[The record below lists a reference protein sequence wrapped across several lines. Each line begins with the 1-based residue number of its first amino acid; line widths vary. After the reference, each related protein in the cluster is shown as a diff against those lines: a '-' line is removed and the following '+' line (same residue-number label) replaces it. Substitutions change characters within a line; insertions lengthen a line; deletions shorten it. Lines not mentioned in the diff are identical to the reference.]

1 MDKKLKLNLIIVQ
14 SVIIGILILYL
25 VFSINDSGRLRE
37 LENQTARL
45 QDHLEK
51 CLERNDSLSLL
62 LQFLKIEHAVPPF
75 LDENHLEYLRKQ
87 GMTNPVMEIRNHLIE
102 NPELIGRPGVLGG
115 KMGFYFPDGIHILNH
130 RWVFAYYEDG
140 HVGGAVLLRFN
151 ISDGGEITWEV
162 IDETS
167 MPG

>member
-14 SVIIGILILYL
+14 SVIIGILVLYL
-25 VFSINDSGRLRE
+25 VFSINDSGRLRV

-45 QDHLEK
+45 QDLLEE
-51 CLERNDSLSLL
+51 CLERNDSLSLQ
-62 LQFLKIEHAVPPF
+62 LQFLRIEHGVPPF
-75 LDENHLEYLRKQ
+75 LDDHHVDYLRKQ
-87 GMTNPVMEIRNHLIE
+87 GMTDPVREIRSHLIL
-102 NPELIGRPGVLGG
+102 NPGIIGRPGVLGG

-140 HVGGAVLLRFN
+140 HVGGAVLLRYN
-151 ISDGGEITWEV
+151 ISDGGDISWEV

-167 MPG
+167 LP